1 MTGTM
6 DRREEAY
13 RIERELADRLRNAA
27 SSERSQVASKV
38 YRELYQRVPWHSDLT
53 RSEEDRRRYVD
64 TLLTAYES
72 LVERSR
78 SILDIGAGSCAFL
91 RRLANRYPDA
101 TFVGMDVTRGPL
113 RSVGRPLPENARFVQ
128 ASATAPPFA
137 DGSFD
142 LVCCSQLLEHLHPD
156 DVGAFVS
163 EAYRLLVPGG
173 WFVFDTPNRL
183 TGPHD
188 VSRGFTRE
196 ATGLHLKEWTYGEL
210 QHLLTQRGF
219 DRTLGRALPGR
230 VVRMLGLEP
239 PGPLVPARVKSALE
253 DLVAWLPGTLRRPAA
268 RLATLSGIYL
278 YARKG

>member
-1 MTGTM
+1 M

-13 RIERELADRLRNAA
+13 RIERELADRLRGAA
-27 SSERSQVASKV
+27 PSERPRVARGV
-38 YRELYQRVPWHSDLT
+38 YRELYRRVPWHGDLT
-53 RSEEDRRRYVD
+53 RSEEERRRYVD
-64 TLLTAYES
+64 TLVAAYGS
-72 LVERSR
+72 LVARSR

-91 RRLANRYPDA
+91 RRLASRFPDA

-128 ASATAPPFA
+128 ASATSPPFA

-156 DVGAFVS
+156 DVGEFVG
-163 EAYRLLVPGG
+163 EAHRLLVPGG

-210 QHLLTQRGF
+210 EDLLSRRGF

-230 VVRMLGLEP
+230 IVRRLGLDP
-239 PGPLVPARVKSALE
+239 PGPLVPARVKSTLE
-253 DLVAWLPGTLRRPAA
+253 DLVAWLPDALRRPAA